1 MRLSANVMCA
11 LVLALFLTACGQAE
25 FGSGNSD
32 PNAKS
37 SALGQVE
44 SNEDGDANGEVHTVA
59 DLEADPSLAELYA
72 CGRGNEK
79 KVLICHVPPGNPE
92 AAHTLC
98 IGAPAL
104 VAHLDNHHA
113 SNGDSDALGACTEA
127 KKKRCNSRH
136 SQSEEE

>member
-1 MRLSANVMCA
+1 MRLSANVICA
-11 LVLALFLTACGQAE
+11 LVLALFFTACGQAE
-25 FGSGNSD
+25 FGSSSGD
-32 PNAKS
+32 PNLKS
-37 SALGQVE
+37 SSTGLVD
-44 SNEDGDANGEVHTVA
+44 SDVNGDANGEVHTVA
-59 DLEADPSLAELYA
+59 DLEDDPSLAELYS

-79 KVLICHVPPGNPE
+79 KVLICHVPPGNPT

-104 VAHLDNHHA
+104 AAHLDNHHA